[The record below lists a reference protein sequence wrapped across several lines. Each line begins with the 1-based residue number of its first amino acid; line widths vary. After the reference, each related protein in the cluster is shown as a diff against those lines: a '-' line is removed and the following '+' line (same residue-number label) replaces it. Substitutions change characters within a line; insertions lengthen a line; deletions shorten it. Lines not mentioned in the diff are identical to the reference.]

1 MEVIHALIEERNAF
15 ETEPFVAIIESNVAL
30 NASLE
35 DLKRRHDLLQIES
48 TRQKEDID
56 KVHTYMHA

>member
-1 MEVIHALIEERNAF
+1 MEVIHALLEERNAF
-15 ETEPFVAIIESNVAL
+15 ETAPFTAIIDSNVAL

-35 DLKRRHDLLQIES
+35 ELQRRHDLLQVES

-56 KVHTYMHA
+56 KVHA